1 MPSWARGVWLL
12 CVAVALPAWVHWHYV
27 VGRFDLASFS
37 QMSPA
42 RFLGELALVALALF
56 AVCVLPWSLWLGR
69 RRRRHGPKRR
79 EAWIGAFAM
88 AAALL
93 LALHVNLAAYA
104 PFYGNT
110 WARWEPTFELVL
122 PQWPWLLASVWLT
135 VALELAVAARAR
147 KRLRQ

>member
-1 MPSWARGVWLL
+1 VPSWARGLWLL
-12 CVAVALPAWVHWHYV
+12 WVAVALPAWVHWHYV

-37 QMSPA
+37 EMSPA

-56 AVCVLPWSLWLGR
+56 VVSVLPWSLWLGR
-69 RRRRHGPKRR
+69 RRRRHGPRR
-79 EAWIGAFAM
+79 GDAWIGAFAM
-88 AAALL
+88 AAATL

-122 PQWPWLLASVWLT
+122 PQWPWLLAV
-135 VALELAVAARAR
+135 VAVTGGLELAVAARVR
-147 KRLRQ
+147 RRPQK